1 MPSAET
7 RVIIVMGVA
16 GAGKT
21 TVGLKL
27 AADLNW
33 TFVDGDAFH
42 SRSNIEKIG
51 AGEALTDADRFP
63 WLDRIRIAI
72 DAWTAEGRRVV
83 LACSLLKAEYR
94 DLVLDGRRQLVQL
107 VYLKASPRLLQE
119 RLLHR
124 AEHFMKLPLLD
135 SQLQTLEEPQDALF
149 LDAADT
155 PEQLVRQI
163 RTAFHL

>member
-1 MPSAET
+1 MPAEG

-27 AADLNW
+27 AQQLNW
-33 TFVDGDAFH
+33 TFIDGDSFH
-42 SRSNIEKIG
+42 SQFNIEKMSTG
-51 AGEALTDADRFP
+51 QPLTDSDRYP
-63 WLDRIRIAI
+63 WLERIRSAI
-72 DAWTAEGRRVV
+72 DGWTAERKQVV
-83 LACSLLKAEYR
+83 LACSLLKAAYR
-94 DLVLDGRRQLVQL
+94 NFVLDGRRRLVHL
-107 VYLKASPRLLQE
+107 VYLKASPLMLQE

-124 AEHFMKLPLLD
+124 ADHFMKVPLLE
-135 SQLQTLEEPQDALF
+135 SQLQTLEEPQDALL

-163 RTAFHL
+163 RASFHL